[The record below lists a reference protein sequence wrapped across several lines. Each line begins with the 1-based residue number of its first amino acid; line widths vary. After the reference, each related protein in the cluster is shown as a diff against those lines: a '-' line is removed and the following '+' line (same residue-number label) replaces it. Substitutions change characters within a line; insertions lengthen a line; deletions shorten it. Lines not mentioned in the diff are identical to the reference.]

1 MIWGLYSRVN
11 FGDGYGHVE
20 LISKQRVISFFLF
33 LYVGLG
39 FYFSWDNH
47 KSKFHPIKCELKW
60 LLFTIS
66 KHDPEKSPMHLPPG
80 F

>member
-47 KSKFHPIKCELKW
+47 KSVSSNKMWIKND
-60 LLFTIS
+60 FV
-66 KHDPEKSPMHLPPG
+66 HH